1 MEPKEAKRIWVQR
14 TQETRKRFKESGLT
28 PDEYCEQQQKEI
40 EAAKESPWKRFI
52 RWLGINV

>member
-14 TQETRKRFKESGLT
+14 TQETRKRFKDSGLS
-28 PDEYCEQQQKEI
+28 PDEYCGQQQK
-40 EAAKESPWKRFI
+40 AKKSLWQRFI